1 MSRNITPTISPKQP
15 CIATTQI
22 DSPYASHLHTNYTPT
37 ESEILQIK
45 QLLTEPLKRLSSLD
59 AEIEKVQSILDGL
72 RDKHRALSDE
82 IEAHRALISPIRQLP
97 LDVLGE
103 IFVHCLPEGRNAVM
117 SSEEA
122 PILLGRICSA
132 WRSITLST
140 PRLWATLHIPTPT
153 QVNKT
158 GQGPAQPD
166 PTFIAKMERRR
177 EAAWE
182 WISRSGESPISISIC
197 TPTHVY
203 YPPLQTSNINT
214 FEAAIAQ
221 ILPSSHRWKKV
232 EIRAAEDSF
241 TRLQQLA
248 EDDVPLLESLVIASG
263 SLTHAWDP
271 IASNPVGRWTEFSG
285 LLSARKLRK
294 LSLSYFKE
302 DLLSLPVRWSQLTH
316 LNLDLDGSGHLGG
329 FPTRLRY
336 SDVIKVLRRCPLLM
350 SCGLSLECT
359 RFDIIQQPDHDEVPL
374 TEYTLTLPLLENL
387 LLNLSGRWDESNLK
401 HLNLPK
407 LRLLEIKFQETFS
420 GSHAGQPSLIDFL
433 SRNGDS
439 VKQLFIDISS
449 LTRDELIDFLKS
461 VPLLTHLH
469 ISNFS
474 RSFSVIDDDVI
485 DLLTPSGENFGC
497 LCPMLEQFQCN
508 RGNCGSFS
516 EAQLLSMVQKRSQ
529 SEKGGVLKRVD
540 VSFNRR
546 KPKNFNEFLNSLVIG
561 TGMKISQ
568 QRHEKDDIYMCA
580 GAVICPESDNT
591 KLSTIV
597 DIKYAKWPL
606 QPDYFS
612 PWGGLYLKGI
622 ASSTHFNF
630 SY

>member
-1 MSRNITPTISPKQP
+1 MLTVSPEQP
-15 CIATTQI
+15 CTANTQI
-22 DSPYASHLHTNYTPT
+22 NSPHASNLHTNYTPT
-37 ESEILQIK
+37 ESEILQIE
-45 QLLTEPLKRLSSLD
+45 QFLSEPLKRLSTLD
-59 AEIEKVQSILDGL
+59 AEIKRVQSILDEL
-72 RDKHRALSDE
+72 HHERRALSEE

-132 WRSITLST
+132 WRSIARST
-140 PRLWATLHIPTPT
+140 PRLWASLHIPTPM
-153 QVNKT
+153 QINKT

-166 PTFIAKMERRR
+166 PTFISKMERRC

-182 WISRSGESPISISIC
+182 WISRSGESPISISVC

-203 YPPLQTSNINT
+203 FPPLQTSNINT
-214 FEAAIAQ
+214 FEVAIAQ

-232 EIRAAEDSF
+232 EIRATEDSF

-263 SLTHAWDP
+263 SLTSAWDP
-271 IASNPVGRWTEFSG
+271 IASNPGGRWTEFSG

-294 LSLSYFKE
+294 LSLSYLKE

-316 LNLDLDGSGHLGG
+316 LNLDLDGSGQFGG

-336 SDVIKVLRRCPLLM
+336 SDIIKVLRRCPLLM

-359 RFDIIQQPDHDEVPL
+359 RFDIIEQPDHDEVPL

-401 HLNLPK
+401 HLDLPR
-407 LRLLEIKFQETFS
+407 LCLLEIKFQETFS
-420 GSHAGQPSLIDFL
+420 GSHTSRPSLTDFL
-433 SRNGDS
+433 SHNGDS

-449 LTRDELIDFLKS
+449 LTRDELIEFLES

-469 ISNFS
+469 ISKFS
-474 RSFSVIDDDVI
+474 SSFSSVDDDII
-485 DLLTPSGENFGC
+485 DLLTPSGENFSC
-497 LCPMLEQFQCN
+497 LCPMLEEFQCN
-508 RGNCGSFS
+508 GGNCGSFS

-561 TGMKISQ
+561 TGMKVSQ
-568 QRHEKDDIYMCA
+568 RRHEKDDTYMSA

-591 KLSTIV
+591 KLSTVV
-597 DIKYAKWPL
+597 DIKYAQWPL
-606 QPDYFS
+606 QPDCFS
-612 PWGGLYLKGI
+612 PWGGLYLTGT